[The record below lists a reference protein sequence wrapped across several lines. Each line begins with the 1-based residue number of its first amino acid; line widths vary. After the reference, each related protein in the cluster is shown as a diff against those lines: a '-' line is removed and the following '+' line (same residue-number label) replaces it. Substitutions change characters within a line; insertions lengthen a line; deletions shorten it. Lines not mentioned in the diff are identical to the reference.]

1 MELLTFL
8 SFLVSAGPHSN
19 DAGNYNHEQKS
30 AGNQKV
36 VHMELSFLSDRL
48 MGSPDKNEHRVYR
61 WAQGI
66 PRITSC

>member
-1 MELLTFL
+1 MGLLPFL
-8 SFLVSAGPHSN
+8 RFLVSAGPHSN

-36 VHMELSFLSDRL
+36 VHIELSFLSDRL

-61 WAQGI
+61 RRRKFPASLSG
-66 PRITSC
+66 